1 MPAIEV
7 GRICVKNAGRLAG
20 RKCVIVDLI
29 DENFVLVTGPKDIT
43 GIKRKRS
50 NVKHLVPT
58 QEKIEIP
65 RGASDEQVKEA
76 LEREGKLDFMKEK
89 VAPIPP

>member
-76 LEREGKLDFMKEK
+76 LEREGKLDFMGEK